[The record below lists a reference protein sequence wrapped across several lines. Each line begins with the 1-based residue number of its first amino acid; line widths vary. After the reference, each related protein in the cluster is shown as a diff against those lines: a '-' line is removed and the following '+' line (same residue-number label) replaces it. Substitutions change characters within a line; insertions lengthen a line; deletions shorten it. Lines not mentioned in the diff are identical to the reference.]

1 MSHKKIMTKA
11 DFNTCP
17 FWGKAVK
24 TNCTKGKLASMNS
37 QFREIM

>member
-1 MSHKKIMTKA
+1 MSHMKIMTKT

-17 FWGKAVK
+17 LCGKAVK
-24 TNCTKGKLASMNS
+24 TNCTKGKLAFMNP